1 MNLNKENNMTVY
13 VVMGGVNYERVVIS
27 SVKIFTNE
35 VDAVTYGEGLVS
47 VGRYDYYEIVEKEI
61 S

>member
-13 VVMGGVNYERVVIS
+13 VVLGGINYEGES
-27 SVKIFTNE
+27 ADTVKVFRNHD
-35 VDAVTYGEGLVS
+35 DAVAYGKSLEY
-47 VGRYDYYEIVEKEI
+47 YDYYEIVEKEI